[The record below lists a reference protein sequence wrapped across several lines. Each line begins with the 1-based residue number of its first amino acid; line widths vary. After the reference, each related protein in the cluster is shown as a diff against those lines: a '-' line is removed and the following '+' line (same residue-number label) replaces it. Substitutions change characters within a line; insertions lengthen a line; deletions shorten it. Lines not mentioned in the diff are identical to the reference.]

1 MHPTIFT
8 VLVILGF
15 SQALVVPQDKLAQ
28 LLGQAIDVDSV
39 RQARED
45 ASSYFDQ
52 VLANLRETM
61 FQTGMN
67 ALPMPDLNLEF
78 EQNIGGIVWH
88 GEAALYNGTLLH
100 LDTIH
105 RTGVAELNVEPN
117 GDLTITAEVGV
128 NKGTVHY
135 EMIAKFM
142 DLGPHCLV
150 DGTLSSVRIKMS
162 LRVDF
167 SSMNVH
173 MQTFDIQSTGVLSI
187 TITGLGAILNF
198 LVEIVAASLGNL
210 IKGLVASILE
220 GTIKEIINKILAD
233 LFFPPTIF
241 NAIHAVEAVVG
252 ASIM

>member
-1 MHPTIFT
+1 MNKTIFT
-8 VLVILGF
+8 VLVAVGLA
-15 SQALVVPQDKLAQ
+15 QASIVPKDKLAQ
-28 LLGQAIDVDSV
+28 LLGQSIDVDNL

-52 VLANLRETM
+52 VLANLREAM
-61 FQTGMN
+61 FQSGMN
-67 ALPMPDLNLEF
+67 AIPMPDLNLEF

-105 RTGVAELNVEPN
+105 RTGVAEISVEDN
-117 GDLTITAEVGV
+117 GDLVITAEVGV
-128 NKGTVHY
+128 NQGTVHY

-142 DLGPHCLV
+142 DLGPHCIV
-150 DGTLSSVRIKMS
+150 DGTLSRVRIKMS

-173 MQTFDIQSTGVLSI
+173 LQTFDIQSTGVLSI
-187 TITGLGAILNF
+187 EIKGLGAILNF
-198 LVEIVAASLGNL
+198 LVEIVAGALGNL
-210 IKGLVASILE
+210 IKGLVATILE
-220 GTIKEIINKILAD
+220 GTIKEIINQILAD

-241 NAIHAVEAVVG
+241 NAIRAVEAVVG